1 MSEGLAHTTVLLHEA
16 VEALAIKPDGIYVD
30 GTFGRGGHSARILE
44 QLGNEGR
51 LIALDK
57 DPAAVAAGK
66 AWRDARF
73 RVVHRGFAHLAE
85 VLREQGVERVDGAT
99 RRCEASGAGTPSS
112 TFSRTGGLCPTVS
125 KVDGILLDLGV
136 SSPQLDDAKRGFSFR
151 FDAPLDMRMDTSS
164 GMTAAEWLATVDEGL
179 LAEVIRDYGEER
191 FAKQIARAVVAA
203 RATEPIHTTR
213 QLVELA
219 GKAVRT
225 REAGQNPATRTFQAI
240 RIYLNRELEELAR
253 VLPECVTHLKAGG
266 RLVVISFH
274 SLEDRIVK
282 HFMRDMAEGD
292 KLPRNVPIRASE
304 VPQGRLHLIGKA
316 MRATEAE
323 VQTNPRARSAVMQPA
338 QRSDVA

>member
-1 MSEGLAHTTVLLHEA
+1 MSEGLAHTTVLLNEA
-16 VEALAIKPDGIYVD
+16 VEALAIKPDGVYVD
-30 GTFGRGGHSARILE
+30 GTFGRGGHSALILE
-44 QLGNEGR
+44 RLGDKGK
-51 LIALDK
+51 LIVLDK
-57 DPAAVAAGK
+57 DPAAVATGE

-73 RVVHRGFAHLAE
+73 HMVHRGFAHLAE
-85 VLREQGVERVDGAT
+85 VLREQGVQ
-99 RRCEASGAGTPSS
+99 
-112 TFSRTGGLCPTVS
+112 

-136 SSPQLDDAKRGFSFR
+136 SSPQLDDAARGFSFR
-151 FDAPLDMRMDTSS
+151 FDAPLDMRMDTSG
-164 GMTAAEWLATVDEGL
+164 GMTAAQWLATVDEGL

-203 RATEPIHTTR
+203 RAMEAISTTR
-213 QLVELA
+213 QLVELV

-240 RIYLNRELEELAR
+240 RIYLNRELEELAQ
-253 VLPECVTHLKAGG
+253 VLPECVTHLRAGG

-304 VPQGRLHLIGKA
+304 VPQGRMHLIGKA
-316 MRATEAE
+316 VRATGVELQ
-323 VQTNPRARSAVMQPA
+323 VNPRARSAVM
-338 QRSDVA
+338 RVAERIGVA

>member
-1 MSEGLAHTTVLLHEA
+1 MSEGLAHTTVLLDEA

-44 QLGNEGR
+44 RLGGNGK

-57 DPAAVAAGK
+57 DPAAVAAGEK
-66 AWRDARF
+66 WRDARF
-73 RVVHRGFAHLAE
+73 QMVHRSFAQLAE
-85 VLREQGVERVDGAT
+85 VLRERGVQ
-99 RRCEASGAGTPSS
+99 
-112 TFSRTGGLCPTVS
+112 

-136 SSPQLDDAKRGFSFR
+136 SSPQLDDAARGFSFR
-151 FDAPLDMRMDTSS
+151 FDAPLDMRMDVSS
-164 GMTAAEWLATVDEGL
+164 GLTAAQWLATVGEGL
-179 LAEVIRDYGEER
+179 LGEVIRDYGEER

-203 RATEPIHTTR
+203 RAIEPIHTTR
-213 QLVELA
+213 QLVELVS
-219 GKAVRT
+219 KAVRT

-240 RIYLNRELEELAR
+240 RIYLNQELEELAR

-304 VPQGRLHLIGKA
+304 VPQGRLHVIGKA
-316 MRATEAE
+316 VRAGEAE
-323 VQTNPRARSAVMQPA
+323 LRSNPRARSAVMRVA
-338 QRSDVA
+338 ERSDVA